1 MADPFNLTIDESVFD
16 DVNNVL
22 PSPAKEPLSLE
33 DNIKE
38 VCQLL
43 NDVNERD
50 VNIRHLENRLQISFS
65 VNSINTNS

>member
-16 DVNNVL
+16 DVNNEL

-43 NDVNERD
+43 NDVSERD
-50 VNIRHLENRLQISFS
+50 MNIRHLENRLQISFS
-65 VNSINTNS
+65 VK

>member
-16 DVNNVL
+16 DVNNEL

-43 NDVNERD
+43 NGVNERD

-65 VNSINTNS
+65 VN